1 MNKKDSTK
9 RWFVCVNEQAEC
21 FKDFATCKIKETL
34 NGLCEFYAYIE
45 HMEDDEDKGQHFHI
59 VAIFNKAMTFEEVRD
74 VFNGGH
80 LEKIVNIEQCV
91 AYLTHTNYEAKNLG
105 KREYPHIAVCTNKPT
120 IYKGLAVSG
129 SREPFNADLMP
140 MYIDEGCVDMKH
152 YLLRFKA
159 DELKTYLSYIR
170 EFLKCYEDSVKHD
183 KALRICRDATSILC
197 TKESDVWKIERLED
211 LFNC

>member
-21 FKDFATCKIKETL
+21 FKDFALGNIKEKL

-45 HMEDDEDKGQHFHI
+45 HIEDDETKGLHWHV
-59 VAIFNKAMTFEEVRD
+59 VANFQTAKTFEEVQD
-74 VFNGGH
+74 VFKGAH
-80 LEKIVNIEQCV
+80 LEKVINIEQCV
-91 AYLTHTNYEAKNLG
+91 AYLTHTNYEARNLG
-105 KREYPHIAVCTNKPT
+105 KKEYPHSAVCTNKPT
-120 IYKGLAVSG
+120 IYKGLAISG

-140 MYIDEGCVDMKH
+140 MYINEGCVDMKD

-170 EFLKCYEDSVKHD
+170 EFLKCYEDCVRHD
-183 KALRICRDATSILC
+183 KLERVCRDATAILC
-197 TKESDVWKIERLED
+197 TKESEHWKIERLEN